1 MLEQLREAKPRRK
14 LASAVEPAR
23 QPTTVE
29 RIRERMREAEQR
41 GRSRGNGKN
50 FRDLSNFICF
60 DL

>member
-1 MLEQLREAKPRRK
+1 MLEQLREAEPWRK

-23 QPTTVE
+23 QPVTME

-50 FRDLSNFICF
+50 FRDLSYFICF